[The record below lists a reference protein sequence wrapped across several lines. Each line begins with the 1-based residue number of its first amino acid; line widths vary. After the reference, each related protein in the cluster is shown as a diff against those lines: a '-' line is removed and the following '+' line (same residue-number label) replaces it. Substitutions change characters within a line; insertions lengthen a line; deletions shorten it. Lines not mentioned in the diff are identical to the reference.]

1 MKISKFKHRNN
12 INNAIHAI
20 TSCFSRLINDLGRKE
35 IGHEHSWV
43 MYKGKILLKFR
54 N

>member
-20 TSCFSRLINDLGRKE
+20 TSCLSRLIKNLGRKKIE
-35 IGHEHSWV
+35 EQSWV
-43 MYKGKILLKFR
+43 MYKG
-54 N
+54 